1 MKSAPTGAGTSSVLP
16 CPTSITTYYSLYSLS
31 SLQSGLN
38 GERYNC
44 PTSITTYYS
53 FYSQSSLQSGLNG
66 ERYKLPQHCQ
76 LQPVVF
82 VPYATARGSVPCY
95 SQWPLCPMLQPV
107 VSVPCYSPWFLCP
120 MLQPVLSVPCYSPW
134 FLCHAT
140 ARGFCALL
148 QPVVSV
154 PCYKCS
160 CPCNSV
166 SVPCYSPWFLC
177 HATNAVV
184 LATVITICCLL
195 QGMTEEQ
202 KFTLTCTST
211 PPASVPCYC
220 LLQGVTE
227 EQALKVHSNL
237 DIYTSSFHAML
248 LFAAGRD

>member
-1 MKSAPTGAGTSSVLP
+1 MVSATSSP
-16 CPTSITTYYSLYSLS
+16 NIAS
-31 SLQSGLN
+31 
-38 GERYNC
+38 
-44 PTSITTYYS
+44 
-53 FYSQSSLQSGLNG
+53 
-66 ERYKLPQHCQ
+66 
-76 LQPVVF
+76 
-82 VPYATARGSVPCY
+82 
-95 SQWPLCPMLQPV
+95 
-107 VSVPCYSPWFLCP
+107 YSPWFLCP
-120 MLQPVLSVPCYSPW
+120 MLQPVVLCHATASGLCALCYSPWFSVPCYSPW
-134 FLCHAT
+134 FLCHTT
-140 ARGFCALL
+140 ARGFCVML

-154 PCYKCS
+154 PCYKCG
-160 CPCNSV
+160 CPCNNV

-248 LFAAGRD
+248 LFTAGHD